1 MSRTRPLVNFS
12 FVFMH
17 LRMAWKDMHILFVC
31 WGNICR
37 SPAAEATFRKVVKNE
52 GLQDKITIDS
62 AGTISS
68 HQGNPPDSRMTAAAR
83 NRNLTIQGS
92 ARKVNALDFEK
103 ADMLVTMDHFNFQN
117 YQNSHP
123 TQRLKTRSF
132 LFVILCSNDAEVP
145 DPYYGGASGFE
156 KVLDLLEDGCVS
168 LLEHI
173 ETELK

>member
-1 MSRTRPLVNFS
+1 
-12 FVFMH
+12 
-17 LRMAWKDMHILFVC
+17 MHILFVC

-103 ADMLVTMDHFNFQN
+103 ADMLVTMDHFNFSELSKLAPDSEARKQD
-117 YQNSHP
+117 
-123 TQRLKTRSF
+123 RSF
-132 LFVILCSNDAEVP
+132 L
-145 DPYYGGASGFE
+145 
-156 KVLDLLEDGCVS
+156 
-168 LLEHI
+168 
-173 ETELK
+173 

>member
-1 MSRTRPLVNFS
+1 
-12 FVFMH
+12 
-17 LRMAWKDMHILFVC
+17 MHILFVC

-103 ADMLVTMDHFNFQN
+103 ADMLLTMDHFNFSELSKLAPDSEAEN
-117 YQNSHP
+117 KIVP
-123 TQRLKTRSF
+123 FCK
-132 LFVILCSNDAEVP
+132 FVSSEDSEVP
-145 DPYYGGASGFE
+145 DPYYGGTSGFE
-156 KVLDLLEDGCVS
+156 KVLDLLEDGCVN
-168 LLEHI
+168 LLQHI
-173 ETELK
+173 KAKL

>member
-1 MSRTRPLVNFS
+1 
-12 FVFMH
+12 
-17 LRMAWKDMHILFVC
+17 MHILFVC

-103 ADMLVTMDHFNFQN
+103 ADMLVTMDHFNFSELSKLAPDSEAEN
-117 YQNSHP
+117 KIVPFCN
-123 TQRLKTRSF
+123 
-132 LFVILCSNDAEVP
+132 FVTSNDAEVP

-156 KVLDLLEDGCVS
+156 KVLDLQEDGCVS

-173 ETELK
+173 KTELK